1 MVARK
6 GCISLGWIERSGEVC
21 RLNQQAAAHI
31 WDAICDAGRDPE
43 QVVMR
48 FKELGD
54 GRLAVGCYENEEA
67 DFKEPIKGLGFIV
80 PMGFWYTTDDRMP
93 LNWIHAKPP
102 PNYGP
107 LGVGKPIDPSYYS
120 VWEGSSNG

>member
-1 MVARK
+1 MTARK
-6 GCISLGWIERSGEVC
+6 GYVPLSWIERSGEVC
-21 RLNQQAAAHI
+21 RLNQLAAVHI
-31 WDAICDAGRDPE
+31 WNAICDTGHDPE

-54 GRLAVGCYENEEA
+54 GRLAVGCYEDEEV
-67 DFKEPIKGLGFIV
+67 DFKQPIKGLGFIL

-93 LNWIHAKPP
+93 LNWIHSRPP

-107 LGVGKPIDPSYYS
+107 PGIGKPIDPSYYTMWTDS
-120 VWEGSSNG
+120 PNG